1 MIQIDLPTLVK
12 RLNLFSRQALEMAAS
27 ECMSQQAAEI
37 TVSHV
42 LIQMLAMPRSDL
54 RVITRQGDI
63 GMEELRQALTVENY
77 TTARSADSYPAF
89 SPMLVE
95 WLKEGW
101 LLASAEMQHSEL
113 RGGVLLLALLHSP
126 LRYIPPAAAQL
137 LTGINRDRLQQDF
150 VQWTQES
157 AESVVPDADCKG
169 AGALTDVAD
178 SLLARYAK
186 NMTEDARNDRLDPVL
201 CRDHEIDLMIDILC
215 RRRKN
220 NPVVVGE
227 AGVGKS
233 ALIEGLALRIVAGQV
248 PDKLKNTDIMT
259 LDLGAL
265 QAGASVK
272 GEFEKRFKGLMAEV
286 ISSPVPVI
294 LFIDEAHTLIGA
306 GNQQGGLDISNLLKP
321 ALARGELKTI
331 AATTWSEYK
340 KYFEKD
346 AALSRRFQL
355 VKVSE
360 PNAAEATIIL
370 RGLSAVYEQSHG
382 VLIDDDALQAAA
394 TLSERY
400 LSGRQLPDKAIDVL
414 DTACARVAINL
425 SSPPKQISALT
436 TLSHQQEAEIRQL
449 ERELRIGLRTNTSR
463 MTEVL
468 VQYDE
473 TLTALDELE
482 AAWHQQQTLVQEIIA
497 LRQQLLGMAEDDAA
511 SLPHVDAVEDTPPE
525 SEQDN
530 TGAKLAD
537 EAGSEQP
544 EETAETV
551 SPVQRLA
558 QLTAELDALHNDRL
572 LVSPHV
578 DKKQIAAV
586 IAEWTG
592 VPLNR
597 LSQNEMSVITD
608 LPVWLGDTIK
618 GQDLAIASLH
628 KHLLTARAD
637 LRRPG
642 RPLGAFLLAGPSG
655 VGKTETVLQLAELLY
670 GGRQY
675 LTTINMSEFQEK
687 HTVSRLIGSPP
698 GYVGYGEGGVLTEAI
713 RQKPYSVVLLDE
725 VEKAHPDVL
734 NLFYQA
740 FDKGEMADGEGRLI
754 DCKNIVFFL
763 TSNLGYQVIVE
774 HADDPETMQEVL
786 YPVLADFFKPALLAR
801 MEVVPYQSLKTRAL
815 GVLPADLNLRDQVGP
830 TFDQVFTS
838 ADDNKLVVPQFLTRY
853 GLQSYFVKQRDELV
867 ELTAMDSWVLNLTR
881 SVKYSD
887 ADRAEIQRQLTEQYI
902 SDYTATWRAGMDNLN
917 IRNFESIGQL
927 TGALEQV
934 ISGDLPLQRALTVLR
949 DNTQPGVF
957 SEKLSAKE
965 REEALAEPDYQL
977 LTRLGHEFAPE
988 NSTLA
993 VQKDKESTMQAVYQ
1007 QLTELHRYL
1016 LAIQNAPVPGKSAL
1030 KAVQLRLDQ
1039 NSSDPIFATRQMAK
1053 TLPAPL
1059 NRWVGRLADQAWH
1072 VVMVEAVHYMEVDWR
1087 DSVVK
1092 PFNEQLANN
1101 YPFNP
1106 RSAQDASLDAFERFF
1121 KPDGILDT
1129 FYQQNLKLFI
1139 DNDLSLEDGDNSV
1152 IIREDIIAQLKTA
1165 QKIRDIFFSKQNGLG
1180 TSFAVETVS
1189 LSGNKRRSVL
1199 NLDGQLVDYSQ
1210 GRNYTAH
1217 LVWPN
1222 NMREGNESKLT
1233 LVGANGGAPRSISF
1247 SGPWAQFRLF
1257 GAGQL
1262 TGVQDGNF
1270 TVRFSVDG
1278 GAMTY
1283 RVHIRCSSNCYRL
1296 TTPLRAQQ
1304 RCGWPHLN
1312 SKTMSAG
1319 CNNFLIPPR
1328 YSRWKPGCR

>member
-1 MIQIDLPTLVK
+1 MIQIDLATLVK
-12 RLNLFSRQALEMAAS
+12 RLNPFAKQALEAAAS

-42 LIQMLAMPRSDL
+42 LIQMLAIPRSDL
-54 RVITRQGDI
+54 RVITERAGISTDD
-63 GMEELRQALTVENY
+63 LRQALTVENY
-77 TTARSADSYPAF
+77 ATSRVADSYPSF

-95 WLKEGW
+95 WLKEAW
-101 LLASAEMQHSEL
+101 LLASAEMQQTEL
-113 RGGVLLLALLHSP
+113 RGGILLLALLHTP
-126 LRYIPPAAAQL
+126 LRYVLPAAARL
-137 LTGINRDRLQQDF
+137 LTAINRDQLQQDF
-150 VQWTQES
+150 AGWTRES
-157 AESVVPDADCKG
+157 AESVVLNADG
-169 AGALTDVAD
+169 HVASATADTGD
-178 SLLARYAK
+178 SLLGRYAK
-186 NMTEDARNDRLDPVL
+186 NMTDDARQGRLDPVL
-201 CRDHEIDLMIDILC
+201 CRDNEIDLMIDILC

-233 ALIEGLALRIVAGQV
+233 ALIEGLALRIVDDRV
-248 PDKLKNTDIMT
+248 PDKLRDTEIMT

-286 ISSPVPVI
+286 IQSPKPVI

-360 PNAAEATIIL
+360 PTAAEATIIL

-382 VLIDDDALQAAA
+382 VLIDDEALQAAA

-436 TLSHQQEAEIRQL
+436 TQRHQCEAEIRQL
-449 ERELRIGLRTNTSR
+449 ERELRIGLRTDTSR
-463 MTEVL
+463 LTDVL

-473 TLTALDELE
+473 TLTELDELE
-482 AAWHQQQTLVQEIIA
+482 TAWRQQQTLVQEIISLRKA
-497 LRQQLLGMAEDDAA
+497 LLEETVA
-511 SLPHVDAVEDTPPE
+511 
-525 SEQDN
+525 
-530 TGAKLAD
+530 AD
-537 EAGSEQP
+537 ERVAETTDDSTVATDEPAAGQP
-544 EETAETV
+544 EPEIPPAE
-551 SPVQRLA
+551 RLA
-558 QLTAELDALHNDRL
+558 RLTAELDALHNTQR

-608 LPVWLGDTIK
+608 LPQWLGDTIK
-618 GQDLAIASLH
+618 GQDLAIKHLH

-763 TSNLGYQVIVE
+763 TSNLGYQVIVD
-774 HADDPETMQEVL
+774 HADDPETMQEAL

-801 MEVVPYQSLKTRAL
+801 MEVVPY
-815 GVLPADLNLRDQVGP
+815 
-830 TFDQVFTS
+830 
-838 ADDNKLVVPQFLTRY
+838 
-853 GLQSYFVKQRDELV
+853 
-867 ELTAMDSWVLNLTR
+867 
-881 SVKYSD
+881 
-887 ADRAEIQRQLTEQYI
+887 
-902 SDYTATWRAGMDNLN
+902 
-917 IRNFESIGQL
+917 
-927 TGALEQV
+927 
-934 ISGDLPLQRALTVLR
+934 LPL
-949 DNTQPGVF
+949 
-957 SEKLSAKE
+957 SKE
-965 REEALAEPDYQL
+965 
-977 LTRLGHEFAPE
+977 
-988 NSTLA
+988 TLA
-993 VQKDKESTMQAVYQ
+993 VIIAGK
-1007 QLTELHRYL
+1007 
-1016 LAIQNAPVPGKSAL
+1016 LA
-1030 KAVQLRLDQ
+1030 RLD
-1039 NSSDPIFATRQMAK
+1039 NVLRTRFGAEVVIEPEVTDEIMQRVTRAENGARMLESVIDGEM
-1053 TLPAPL
+1053 LPP
-1059 NRWVGRLADQAWH
+1059 
-1072 VVMVEAVHYMEVDWR
+1072 
-1087 DSVVK
+1087 
-1092 PFNEQLANN
+1092 
-1101 YPFNP
+1101 
-1106 RSAQDASLDAFERFF
+1106 
-1121 KPDGILDT
+1121 
-1129 FYQQNLKLFI
+1129 
-1139 DNDLSLEDGDNSV
+1139 LSLLLLQKMAANVAIARIVLGVADGAFTAVVEDAP
-1152 IIREDIIAQLKTA
+1152 EDSTDSDALSEPETEDTA
-1165 QKIRDIFFSKQNGLG
+1165 
-1180 TSFAVETVS
+1180 
-1189 LSGNKRRSVL
+1189 VL
-1199 NLDGQLVDYSQ
+1199 
-1210 GRNYTAH
+1210 
-1217 LVWPN
+1217 
-1222 NMREGNESKLT
+1222 
-1233 LVGANGGAPRSISF
+1233 
-1247 SGPWAQFRLF
+1247 
-1257 GAGQL
+1257 
-1262 TGVQDGNF
+1262 
-1270 TVRFSVDG
+1270 
-1278 GAMTY
+1278 
-1283 RVHIRCSSNCYRL
+1283 
-1296 TTPLRAQQ
+1296 
-1304 RCGWPHLN
+1304 
-1312 SKTMSAG
+1312 
-1319 CNNFLIPPR
+1319 
-1328 YSRWKPGCR
+1328 

>member
-12 RLNLFSRQALEMAAS
+12 RLNLISRQALEAAAA
-27 ECMSQQAAEI
+27 ECMSQQATEI

-42 LIQMLAMPRSDL
+42 LLQMLATARSDL
-54 RVITRQGDI
+54 RVIIPQADI
-63 GMEELRQALTVENY
+63 TVEELRQALTVENY
-77 TTARSADSYPAF
+77 ATSRTADNYPAF

-95 WLKEGW
+95 WLKEAW
-101 LLASAEMQHSEL
+101 LLASAQMQHSEL

-126 LRYIPPAAAQL
+126 LRYIPPVAARL

-150 VQWTQES
+150 VQWTRGS
-157 AESVVPDADCKG
+157 AESVMPDENRQTVSAPEDTG
-169 AGALTDVAD
+169 D
-178 SLLARYAK
+178 SLLSRYAK
-186 NMTEDARNDRLDPVL
+186 NMTEDARQGRLDPVL

-233 ALIEGLALRIVAGQV
+233 ALIEGLALRIVAGLV

-286 ISSPVPVI
+286 IQSPKPVI

-360 PNAAEATIIL
+360 PTAAEATIIL

-382 VLIDDDALQAAA
+382 VLIDDEALQAAA

-436 TLSHQQEAEIRQL
+436 TQCHQCEAEIRQL
-449 ERELRIGLRTNTSR
+449 EREIRIGLRT
-463 MTEVL
+463 
-468 VQYDE
+468 D
-473 TLTALDELE
+473 TARLDEIHAQYETTQEELRTLE
-482 AAWHQQQTLVQEIIA
+482 EVWHQQQMLVQEIIA
-497 LRQQLLGMAEDDAA
+497 LRQQLLAEEENEGALSADAATEVDDANA
-511 SLPHVDAVEDTPPE
+511 AQEGEAESVLSED
-525 SEQDN
+525 N
-530 TGAKLAD
+530 A
-537 EAGSEQP
+537 EAANVAQP
-544 EETAETV
+544 EALSPAE
-551 SPVQRLA
+551 RLA
-558 QLTAELDALHNDRL
+558 QLTAELETLHHTQL

-608 LPVWLGDTIK
+608 LPQWLGDTIK
-618 GQDLAIASLH
+618 GQSLAIASLH

-774 HADDPETMQEVL
+774 HADNPEVMEEAL

-801 MEVVPYQSLKTRAL
+801 MEVVPYLPLSKETLATIIAGKLARLDNVLRSRFGAEVVIEPDVTDEIMSRVTRAENGARML
-815 GVLPADLNLRDQVGP
+815 ESVIDGDMLPPLSLLLLQKMAANTAIACIRLSAVEGEFTAEVEDAPSDNDAVPQTEDEGVL
-830 TFDQVFTS
+830 
-838 ADDNKLVVPQFLTRY
+838 
-853 GLQSYFVKQRDELV
+853 
-867 ELTAMDSWVLNLTR
+867 
-881 SVKYSD
+881 
-887 ADRAEIQRQLTEQYI
+887 
-902 SDYTATWRAGMDNLN
+902 
-917 IRNFESIGQL
+917 
-927 TGALEQV
+927 
-934 ISGDLPLQRALTVLR
+934 
-949 DNTQPGVF
+949 
-957 SEKLSAKE
+957 
-965 REEALAEPDYQL
+965 
-977 LTRLGHEFAPE
+977 
-988 NSTLA
+988 
-993 VQKDKESTMQAVYQ
+993 
-1007 QLTELHRYL
+1007 
-1016 LAIQNAPVPGKSAL
+1016 
-1030 KAVQLRLDQ
+1030 
-1039 NSSDPIFATRQMAK
+1039 
-1053 TLPAPL
+1053 
-1059 NRWVGRLADQAWH
+1059 
-1072 VVMVEAVHYMEVDWR
+1072 
-1087 DSVVK
+1087 
-1092 PFNEQLANN
+1092 
-1101 YPFNP
+1101 
-1106 RSAQDASLDAFERFF
+1106 
-1121 KPDGILDT
+1121 
-1129 FYQQNLKLFI
+1129 
-1139 DNDLSLEDGDNSV
+1139 
-1152 IIREDIIAQLKTA
+1152 
-1165 QKIRDIFFSKQNGLG
+1165 
-1180 TSFAVETVS
+1180 
-1189 LSGNKRRSVL
+1189 
-1199 NLDGQLVDYSQ
+1199 
-1210 GRNYTAH
+1210 
-1217 LVWPN
+1217 
-1222 NMREGNESKLT
+1222 
-1233 LVGANGGAPRSISF
+1233 
-1247 SGPWAQFRLF
+1247 
-1257 GAGQL
+1257 
-1262 TGVQDGNF
+1262 
-1270 TVRFSVDG
+1270 
-1278 GAMTY
+1278 
-1283 RVHIRCSSNCYRL
+1283 
-1296 TTPLRAQQ
+1296 
-1304 RCGWPHLN
+1304 
-1312 SKTMSAG
+1312 
-1319 CNNFLIPPR
+1319 
-1328 YSRWKPGCR
+1328 

>member
-1 MIQIDLPTLVK
+1 MIQIDLATLVK
-12 RLNLFSRQALEMAAS
+12 RLAPFAKQALEAAAS

-37 TVSHV
+37 TVAHV
-42 LIQMLAMPRSDL
+42 LLQMLATPRSDF
-54 RVITRQGDI
+54 RVIAERAEI
-63 GMEELRQALTVENY
+63 GADDLRQALTVENY
-77 TTARSADSYPAF
+77 AAARSSDSYPSF

-95 WLKEGW
+95 WLKEAW
-101 LLASAEMQHSEL
+101 LLASAEMQQTEL

-126 LRYIPPAAAQL
+126 LRYLPPAAARL
-137 LTGINRDRLQQDF
+137 LTAINRDLLRQDF
-150 VQWTQES
+150 AGWTKES
-157 AESVVPDADCKG
+157 AESVILNADG
-169 AGALTDVAD
+169 QAASAIAD
-178 SLLARYAK
+178 TGDTLLARYAK
-186 NMTEDARNDRLDPVL
+186 NMTDDARQGRLDPVL
-201 CRDHEIDLMIDILC
+201 CRDNEIDLMIDILC

-233 ALIEGLALRIVAGQV
+233 ALIEGLALRIIAGQV
-248 PDKLKNTDIMT
+248 PDKLRDTDIMT

-286 ISSPVPVI
+286 IQSPKPVI

-382 VLIDDDALQAAA
+382 VLIDDEALQAAA

-436 TLSHQQEAEIRQL
+436 TLRHQCEAEIRQL
-449 ERELRIGLRTNTSR
+449 EREIRIGLRSDTSR
-463 MTEVL
+463 LTEVI

-473 TLTALDELE
+473 TLTELDALE
-482 AAWHQQQTLVQEIIA
+482 AAWRQQQTLVQEIIA
-497 LRQQLLGMAEDDAA
+497 LRKGLLDETDATGNDETATPETEAVGSDDESVTA
-511 SLPHVDAVEDTPPE
+511 PPE
-525 SEQDN
+525 AE
-530 TGAKLAD
+530 
-537 EAGSEQP
+537 P
-544 EETAETV
+544 EI
-551 SPVQRLA
+551 SPAARLA
-558 QLTAELDALHNDRL
+558 QLTAELDALHHTQL

-578 DKKQIAAV
+578 DKKQIASV

-608 LPVWLGDTIK
+608 LPQWLGDTIK
-618 GQDLAIASLH
+618 GQALAIKHLH

-754 DCKNIVFFL
+754 DCKNVVFFL

-774 HADDPETMQEVL
+774 HADNPEAMQEAL

-801 MEVVPYQSLKTRAL
+801 MEVVPY
-815 GVLPADLNLRDQVGP
+815 
-830 TFDQVFTS
+830 
-838 ADDNKLVVPQFLTRY
+838 
-853 GLQSYFVKQRDELV
+853 
-867 ELTAMDSWVLNLTR
+867 
-881 SVKYSD
+881 
-887 ADRAEIQRQLTEQYI
+887 
-902 SDYTATWRAGMDNLN
+902 
-917 IRNFESIGQL
+917 
-927 TGALEQV
+927 
-934 ISGDLPLQRALTVLR
+934 LPL
-949 DNTQPGVF
+949 
-957 SEKLSAKE
+957 SKE
-965 REEALAEPDYQL
+965 
-977 LTRLGHEFAPE
+977 
-988 NSTLA
+988 TLA
-993 VQKDKESTMQAVYQ
+993 VIIAGK
-1007 QLTELHRYL
+1007 
-1016 LAIQNAPVPGKSAL
+1016 LA
-1030 KAVQLRLDQ
+1030 RLD
-1039 NSSDPIFATRQMAK
+1039 N
-1053 TLPAPL
+1053 
-1059 NRWVGRLADQAWH
+1059 
-1072 VVMVEAVHYMEVDWR
+1072 
-1087 DSVVK
+1087 
-1092 PFNEQLANN
+1092 
-1101 YPFNP
+1101 
-1106 RSAQDASLDAFERFF
+1106 
-1121 KPDGILDT
+1121 
-1129 FYQQNLKLFI
+1129 
-1139 DNDLSLEDGDNSV
+1139 
-1152 IIREDIIAQLKTA
+1152 
-1165 QKIRDIFFSKQNGLG
+1165 
-1180 TSFAVETVS
+1180 
-1189 LSGNKRRSVL
+1189 VL
-1199 NLDGQLVDYSQ
+1199 
-1210 GRNYTAH
+1210 RA
-1217 LVWPN
+1217 
-1222 NMREGNESKLT
+1222 R
-1233 LVGANGGAPRSISF
+1233 
-1247 SGPWAQFRLF
+1247 F
-1257 GAGQL
+1257 GAG
-1262 TGVQDGNF
+1262 
-1270 TVRFSVDG
+1270 G
-1278 GAMTY
+1278 GLKKSFPSLSPGSW
-1283 RVHIRCSSNCYRL
+1283 RGW
-1296 TTPLRAQQ
+1296 TTCCAPA
-1304 RCGWPHLN
+1304 
-1312 SKTMSAG
+1312 SA
-1319 CNNFLIPPR
+1319 R
-1328 YSRWKPGCR
+1328 RW

>member
-1 MIQIDLPTLVK
+1 MIQIDLAALVK
-12 RLNLFSRQALEMAAS
+12 RLNPFTKQALEMAAS
-27 ECMSQQAAEI
+27 ECMSQQSAEI

-42 LIQMLAMPRSDL
+42 LIQMLAIPRSDL
-54 RVITRQGDI
+54 RVITEQVDI
-63 GMEELRQALTVENY
+63 TVDTLRQSLTEERYATV
-77 TTARSADSYPAF
+77 RMADGYPAF

-101 LLASAEMQHSEL
+101 LLASAEMQHNEL

-126 LRYIPPAAAQL
+126 LRYVPPTVARL

-150 VQWTQES
+150 AQWTRES
-157 AESVVPDADCKG
+157 AETAMRNADG
-169 AGALTDVAD
+169 QTMNTMVDTGD

-186 NMTEDARNDRLDPVL
+186 NMTADARNGRLDPVL
-201 CRDHEIDLMIDILC
+201 CRDHEIDLMLDILC

-425 SSPPKQISALT
+425 SSPPKQISVLT

-449 ERELRIGLRTNTSR
+449 ERELRIGLRTDTSR

-473 TLTALDELE
+473 TLAALDELE
-482 AAWHQQQTLVQEIIA
+482 AAWHQQQTLVREIIA
-497 LRQQLLGMAEDDAA
+497 LRQQLLG
-511 SLPHVDAVEDTPPE
+511 VDAMEDTPSE

-530 TGAKLAD
+530 TDAESTD
-537 EAGSEQP
+537 DAGSTQP

-551 SPVQRLA
+551 SPVQRLT
-558 QLTAELDALHNDRL
+558 QLTAELDTLHNDRL

-608 LPVWLGDTIK
+608 LPKWLGDTIK

-774 HADDPETMQEVL
+774 HAGDPETMQEAL

-801 MEVVPYQSLKTRAL
+801 MEVVPY
-815 GVLPADLNLRDQVGP
+815 
-830 TFDQVFTS
+830 
-838 ADDNKLVVPQFLTRY
+838 
-853 GLQSYFVKQRDELV
+853 
-867 ELTAMDSWVLNLTR
+867 
-881 SVKYSD
+881 
-887 ADRAEIQRQLTEQYI
+887 
-902 SDYTATWRAGMDNLN
+902 
-917 IRNFESIGQL
+917 
-927 TGALEQV
+927 
-934 ISGDLPLQRALTVLR
+934 LPL
-949 DNTQPGVF
+949 
-957 SEKLSAKE
+957 SKE
-965 REEALAEPDYQL
+965 TLATIIAGK
-977 LTRLGHEFAPE
+977 LTRLDNVLRSRFGAEVIIEPE
-988 NSTLA
+988 VTDEIMSRVTRAENGARMLESVIDGDMLPPLSLLLL
-993 VQKDKESTMQAVYQ
+993 QKMAANTAIARIRLSAADGAFTADVEDAQNDESV
-1007 QLTELHRYL
+1007 TE
-1016 LAIQNAPVPGKSAL
+1016 
-1030 KAVQLRLDQ
+1030 D
-1039 NSSDPIFATRQMAK
+1039 
-1053 TLPAPL
+1053 
-1059 NRWVGRLADQAWH
+1059 
-1072 VVMVEAVHYMEVDWR
+1072 EAV
-1087 DSVVK
+1087 
-1092 PFNEQLANN
+1092 L
-1101 YPFNP
+1101 
-1106 RSAQDASLDAFERFF
+1106 
-1121 KPDGILDT
+1121 
-1129 FYQQNLKLFI
+1129 
-1139 DNDLSLEDGDNSV
+1139 
-1152 IIREDIIAQLKTA
+1152 
-1165 QKIRDIFFSKQNGLG
+1165 
-1180 TSFAVETVS
+1180 
-1189 LSGNKRRSVL
+1189 
-1199 NLDGQLVDYSQ
+1199 
-1210 GRNYTAH
+1210 
-1217 LVWPN
+1217 
-1222 NMREGNESKLT
+1222 
-1233 LVGANGGAPRSISF
+1233 
-1247 SGPWAQFRLF
+1247 
-1257 GAGQL
+1257 
-1262 TGVQDGNF
+1262 
-1270 TVRFSVDG
+1270 
-1278 GAMTY
+1278 
-1283 RVHIRCSSNCYRL
+1283 
-1296 TTPLRAQQ
+1296 
-1304 RCGWPHLN
+1304 
-1312 SKTMSAG
+1312 
-1319 CNNFLIPPR
+1319 
-1328 YSRWKPGCR
+1328 

>member
-1 MIQIDLPTLVK
+1 MIQIDLAALVK
-12 RLNLFSRQALEMAAS
+12 RLNPFTKQALEMAAS
-27 ECMSQQAAEI
+27 ECMSQQSAEI

-42 LIQMLAMPRSDL
+42 LIQMFAIPRSDL
-54 RVITRQGDI
+54 RVITEQADI
-63 GMEELRQALTVENY
+63 TVDTLRQSLTEERYATVRM
-77 TTARSADSYPAF
+77 TDGYPAF

-101 LLASAEMQHSEL
+101 LLASAEMQHNEL

-126 LRYIPPAAAQL
+126 LRYVPPAVARL
-137 LTGINRDRLQQDF
+137 LTSINRDRLQQDF
-150 VQWTQES
+150 AQWTRES
-157 AESVVPDADCKG
+157 AETAMQNADG
-169 AGALTDVAD
+169 QTMNTMVDTGD

-186 NMTEDARNDRLDPVL
+186 NMTADARNGRLDPVL
-201 CRDHEIDLMIDILC
+201 CRDHEIDLMLDILC

-449 ERELRIGLRTNTSR
+449 ERELRIGLRTDTSR

-473 TLTALDELE
+473 TLAALDELE
-482 AAWHQQQTLVQEIIA
+482 AAWHQQQTLVREIIA
-497 LRQQLLGMAEDDAA
+497 LRQQLLG
-511 SLPHVDAVEDTPPE
+511 VDAMEDTPSE

-530 TGAKLAD
+530 TDAESTD
-537 EAGSEQP
+537 DAGSTQP

-551 SPVQRLA
+551 SPVQRLT
-558 QLTAELDALHNDRL
+558 QLTAELDTLHNDRL

-608 LPVWLGDTIK
+608 LPKWLGDTIK

-774 HADDPETMQEVL
+774 HTGDPETMQEAL

-801 MEVVPYQSLKTRAL
+801 MEVVPY
-815 GVLPADLNLRDQVGP
+815 
-830 TFDQVFTS
+830 
-838 ADDNKLVVPQFLTRY
+838 
-853 GLQSYFVKQRDELV
+853 
-867 ELTAMDSWVLNLTR
+867 
-881 SVKYSD
+881 
-887 ADRAEIQRQLTEQYI
+887 
-902 SDYTATWRAGMDNLN
+902 
-917 IRNFESIGQL
+917 
-927 TGALEQV
+927 
-934 ISGDLPLQRALTVLR
+934 LPLSKGT
-949 DNTQPGVF
+949 
-957 SEKLSAKE
+957 
-965 REEALAEPDYQL
+965 LATIIAGK
-977 LTRLGHEFAPE
+977 LTRLDNVLRSRFGAEVIIEPE
-988 NSTLA
+988 VTDEIMSRVTRAENGARMLESVIDGDMLPPLSLQLL
-993 VQKDKESTMQAVYQ
+993 QKMAANTAIARIRLSAADGAFTADVEDAQNDESV
-1007 QLTELHRYL
+1007 TE
-1016 LAIQNAPVPGKSAL
+1016 
-1030 KAVQLRLDQ
+1030 D
-1039 NSSDPIFATRQMAK
+1039 
-1053 TLPAPL
+1053 
-1059 NRWVGRLADQAWH
+1059 
-1072 VVMVEAVHYMEVDWR
+1072 EAV
-1087 DSVVK
+1087 
-1092 PFNEQLANN
+1092 L
-1101 YPFNP
+1101 
-1106 RSAQDASLDAFERFF
+1106 
-1121 KPDGILDT
+1121 
-1129 FYQQNLKLFI
+1129 
-1139 DNDLSLEDGDNSV
+1139 
-1152 IIREDIIAQLKTA
+1152 
-1165 QKIRDIFFSKQNGLG
+1165 
-1180 TSFAVETVS
+1180 
-1189 LSGNKRRSVL
+1189 
-1199 NLDGQLVDYSQ
+1199 
-1210 GRNYTAH
+1210 
-1217 LVWPN
+1217 
-1222 NMREGNESKLT
+1222 
-1233 LVGANGGAPRSISF
+1233 
-1247 SGPWAQFRLF
+1247 
-1257 GAGQL
+1257 
-1262 TGVQDGNF
+1262 
-1270 TVRFSVDG
+1270 
-1278 GAMTY
+1278 
-1283 RVHIRCSSNCYRL
+1283 
-1296 TTPLRAQQ
+1296 
-1304 RCGWPHLN
+1304 
-1312 SKTMSAG
+1312 
-1319 CNNFLIPPR
+1319 
-1328 YSRWKPGCR
+1328 

>member
-1 MIQIDLPTLVK
+1 MLQIDLATLVK
-12 RLNLFSRQALEMAAS
+12 RLAPFAKQALEAAAS
-27 ECMSQQAAEI
+27 ECMSQQASEI
-37 TVSHV
+37 TVAHV
-42 LIQMLAMPRSDL
+42 LLQMLATPRSDF
-54 RVITRQGDI
+54 RVIAERAEISG
-63 GMEELRQALTVENY
+63 EELRQALTVENY
-77 TTARSADSYPAF
+77 ATTRSSDSYPSF

-95 WLKEGW
+95 WLKEAW
-101 LLASAEMQHSEL
+101 LLASAEMQQTEL

-126 LRYIPPAAAQL
+126 LRYLPPAAARL
-137 LTGINRDRLQQDF
+137 LTAINRDQLRQDF
-150 VQWTQES
+150 AGWTKES
-157 AESVVPDADCKG
+157 AESVILNADG
-169 AGALTDVAD
+169 QAASAIAD
-178 SLLARYAK
+178 TGDTLLARYAK
-186 NMTEDARNDRLDPVL
+186 NMTDDARQGRLDPVL
-201 CRDHEIDLMIDILC
+201 CRDNEIDLMIDILC

-233 ALIEGLALRIVAGQV
+233 ALIEGLALRIIAGQV
-248 PDKLKNTDIMT
+248 PDKLRDTDIMT

-286 ISSPVPVI
+286 IQSPKPVI

-382 VLIDDDALQAAA
+382 VLIDDEALQAAA

-436 TLSHQQEAEIRQL
+436 TLRHQCEAEIRQL
-449 ERELRIGLRTNTSR
+449 EREIRIGLRSDTSR
-463 MTEVL
+463 LTEVI

-473 TLTALDELE
+473 TLTELDALE
-482 AAWHQQQTLVQEIIA
+482 AAWRQQQTLVQEIIA
-497 LRQQLLGMAEDDAA
+497 LRKGLLDETDATGNDETATPETEAVGSDDESVTA
-511 SLPHVDAVEDTPPE
+511 PPE
-525 SEQDN
+525 AE
-530 TGAKLAD
+530 
-537 EAGSEQP
+537 P
-544 EETAETV
+544 EM
-551 SPVQRLA
+551 SPAARLA
-558 QLTAELDALHNDRL
+558 QLTAELDALHHTQL

-578 DKKQIAAV
+578 DKKQIASV

-608 LPVWLGDTIK
+608 LPQWLGDTIK
-618 GQDLAIASLH
+618 GQALAIKHLH

-774 HADDPETMQEVL
+774 HADNPEAMQEAL

-801 MEVVPYQSLKTRAL
+801 MEVVPYLPLSKETLAVIIAGKLARLDNVLRARFGAEVVIEPEVTDEIMQRVTRAENGARMLESVIDGEMLPPLSLLLLQKMAANIAIARITL
-815 GVLPADLNLRDQVGP
+815 GVANGAFTADVEDMP
-830 TFDQVFTS
+830 
-838 ADDNKLVVPQFLTRY
+838 
-853 GLQSYFVKQRDELV
+853 DE
-867 ELTAMDSWVLNLTR
+867 
-881 SVKYSD
+881 
-887 ADRAEIQRQLTEQYI
+887 
-902 SDYTATWRAGMDNLN
+902 
-917 IRNFESIGQL
+917 
-927 TGALEQV
+927 
-934 ISGDLPLQRALTVLR
+934 
-949 DNTQPGVF
+949 NTQPV
-957 SEKLSAKE
+957 
-965 REEALAEPDYQL
+965 
-977 LTRLGHEFAPE
+977 
-988 NSTLA
+988 
-993 VQKDKESTMQAVYQ
+993 
-1007 QLTELHRYL
+1007 TETE
-1016 LAIQNAPVPGKSAL
+1016 
-1030 KAVQLRLDQ
+1030 D
-1039 NSSDPIFATRQMAK
+1039 
-1053 TLPAPL
+1053 
-1059 NRWVGRLADQAWH
+1059 
-1072 VVMVEAVHYMEVDWR
+1072 EAV
-1087 DSVVK
+1087 
-1092 PFNEQLANN
+1092 L
-1101 YPFNP
+1101 
-1106 RSAQDASLDAFERFF
+1106 
-1121 KPDGILDT
+1121 
-1129 FYQQNLKLFI
+1129 
-1139 DNDLSLEDGDNSV
+1139 
-1152 IIREDIIAQLKTA
+1152 
-1165 QKIRDIFFSKQNGLG
+1165 
-1180 TSFAVETVS
+1180 
-1189 LSGNKRRSVL
+1189 
-1199 NLDGQLVDYSQ
+1199 
-1210 GRNYTAH
+1210 
-1217 LVWPN
+1217 
-1222 NMREGNESKLT
+1222 
-1233 LVGANGGAPRSISF
+1233 
-1247 SGPWAQFRLF
+1247 
-1257 GAGQL
+1257 
-1262 TGVQDGNF
+1262 
-1270 TVRFSVDG
+1270 
-1278 GAMTY
+1278 
-1283 RVHIRCSSNCYRL
+1283 
-1296 TTPLRAQQ
+1296 
-1304 RCGWPHLN
+1304 
-1312 SKTMSAG
+1312 
-1319 CNNFLIPPR
+1319 
-1328 YSRWKPGCR
+1328 

>member
-1 MIQIDLPTLVK
+1 MIQIDLATLVK
-12 RLNLFSRQALEMAAS
+12 RLNPFAKQALEAAAS

-42 LIQMLAMPRSDL
+42 LIQMLAIPRSDL
-54 RVITRQGDI
+54 RVITERAGISSDD
-63 GMEELRQALTVENY
+63 LRQSLTVENY
-77 TTARSADSYPAF
+77 ATTRSVDSYPSF

-113 RGGVLLLALLHSP
+113 RGGTLLLALLHSP
-126 LRYIPPAAAQL
+126 LRYVLPAAARL
-137 LTGINRDRLQQDF
+137 LTGINRDQLQQDF
-150 VQWTQES
+150 AGWTKES
-157 AESVVPDADCKG
+157 AESVMLNADG
-169 AGALTDVAD
+169 QIISAAADTGD

-186 NMTEDARNDRLDPVL
+186 NMTDDARTGKLDPVL
-201 CRDHEIDLMIDILC
+201 CRDNEIDLMIDILC

-248 PDKLKNTDIMT
+248 PDKLRNTDIMT

-286 ISSPVPVI
+286 IQSPTPVI

-355 VKVSE
+355 VKVRE

-436 TLSHQQEAEIRQL
+436 TLRHQCEAEMRQL
-449 ERELRIGLRTNTSR
+449 EREIRIGLRSDTSR
-463 MTEVL
+463 LTEVI

-473 TLTALDELE
+473 TLSELDELE
-482 AAWHQQQTLVQEIIA
+482 SAWHQQQALVQEIIL
-497 LRQQLLGMAEDDAA
+497 LRKKLLDETDATGGEDN
-511 SLPHVDAVEDTPPE
+511 AV
-525 SEQDN
+525 
-530 TGAKLAD
+530 AMD
-537 EAGSEQP
+537 EAEAKPSEP
-544 EETAETV
+544 EI
-551 SPVQRLA
+551 SPAARLA
-558 QLTAELDALHNDRL
+558 QLTVELGTLHHTQL

-608 LPVWLGDTIK
+608 LPQWLGDTIK
-618 GQDLAIASLH
+618 GQSLAIKHLH

-774 HADDPETMQEVL
+774 HTETPETMHDAL

-801 MEVVPYQSLKTRAL
+801 MEVVPY
-815 GVLPADLNLRDQVGP
+815 
-830 TFDQVFTS
+830 
-838 ADDNKLVVPQFLTRY
+838 
-853 GLQSYFVKQRDELV
+853 
-867 ELTAMDSWVLNLTR
+867 
-881 SVKYSD
+881 
-887 ADRAEIQRQLTEQYI
+887 
-902 SDYTATWRAGMDNLN
+902 
-917 IRNFESIGQL
+917 
-927 TGALEQV
+927 
-934 ISGDLPLQRALTVLR
+934 LPL
-949 DNTQPGVF
+949 
-957 SEKLSAKE
+957 S
-965 REEALAEPDYQL
+965 RE
-977 LTRLGHEFAPE
+977 
-988 NSTLA
+988 TL
-993 VQKDKESTMQAVYQ
+993 
-1007 QLTELHRYL
+1007 
-1016 LAIQNAPVPGKSAL
+1016 
-1030 KAVQLRLDQ
+1030 
-1039 NSSDPIFATRQMAK
+1039 
-1053 TLPAPL
+1053 
-1059 NRWVGRLADQAWH
+1059 
-1072 VVMVEAVHYMEVDWR
+1072 
-1087 DSVVK
+1087 
-1092 PFNEQLANN
+1092 
-1101 YPFNP
+1101 
-1106 RSAQDASLDAFERFF
+1106 
-1121 KPDGILDT
+1121 
-1129 FYQQNLKLFI
+1129 
-1139 DNDLSLEDGDNSV
+1139 SV
-1152 IIREDIIAQLKTA
+1152 IITGKLARLDNVLRTRFNTEVVIELEVTDEIMQRVTRAENGARMLESVIDGEMLPPLSLLLLQKMASNIAIARITLGVKDGAFTADVEDAPHEDTQPELETE
-1165 QKIRDIFFSKQNGLG
+1165 D
-1180 TSFAVETVS
+1180 ETV
-1189 LSGNKRRSVL
+1189 L
-1199 NLDGQLVDYSQ
+1199 
-1210 GRNYTAH
+1210 
-1217 LVWPN
+1217 
-1222 NMREGNESKLT
+1222 
-1233 LVGANGGAPRSISF
+1233 
-1247 SGPWAQFRLF
+1247 
-1257 GAGQL
+1257 
-1262 TGVQDGNF
+1262 
-1270 TVRFSVDG
+1270 
-1278 GAMTY
+1278 
-1283 RVHIRCSSNCYRL
+1283 
-1296 TTPLRAQQ
+1296 
-1304 RCGWPHLN
+1304 
-1312 SKTMSAG
+1312 
-1319 CNNFLIPPR
+1319 
-1328 YSRWKPGCR
+1328 

>member
-1 MIQIDLPTLVK
+1 MIQIDLATLVK
-12 RLNLFSRQALEMAAS
+12 RLAPFAKQALEAAAS

-37 TVSHV
+37 TVAHV
-42 LIQMLAMPRSDL
+42 LLQMLATPRSDF
-54 RVITRQGDI
+54 RVIAERAEI
-63 GMEELRQALTVENY
+63 GADDLRQALTVENY
-77 TTARSADSYPAF
+77 AATRSSDSYPSF

-95 WLKEGW
+95 WLKEAW
-101 LLASAEMQHSEL
+101 LLASAEMQQTEL

-126 LRYIPPAAAQL
+126 LRYLPPAAARL
-137 LTGINRDRLQQDF
+137 LTAINRDLLRQDF
-150 VQWTQES
+150 AGWTKES
-157 AESVVPDADCKG
+157 AESVILNADG
-169 AGALTDVAD
+169 QAASAIAD
-178 SLLARYAK
+178 TGDTLLARYAK
-186 NMTEDARNDRLDPVL
+186 NMTDDARQGRLDPVL
-201 CRDHEIDLMIDILC
+201 CRDNEIDLMIDILC

-233 ALIEGLALRIVAGQV
+233 ALIEGLALRIIAGQV
-248 PDKLKNTDIMT
+248 PDKLRDTDIMT

-286 ISSPVPVI
+286 IQSPKPAI

-425 SSPPKQISALT
+425 SSPPRQISALT
-436 TLSHQQEAEIRQL
+436 TLRQQCEAEIRQL
-449 ERELRIGLRTNTSR
+449 EREIRIGLRSDTSR
-463 MTEVL
+463 LNEVL

-473 TLTALDELE
+473 TLTELEALE
-482 AAWHQQQTLVQEIIA
+482 AAWRQQQTLVQEIIA
-497 LRQQLLGMAEDDAA
+497 LRKGLLDETDATGNDETATPETEAVGSDDESVTA
-511 SLPHVDAVEDTPPE
+511 PPE
-525 SEQDN
+525 AE
-530 TGAKLAD
+530 
-537 EAGSEQP
+537 P
-544 EETAETV
+544 EM
-551 SPVQRLA
+551 SPAARLA
-558 QLTAELDALHNDRL
+558 QLTAELDALHHTQL

-578 DKKQIAAV
+578 DKKQIASV

-608 LPVWLGDTIK
+608 LPQWLGDTIK
-618 GQDLAIASLH
+618 GQALAIKHLH

-754 DCKNIVFFL
+754 DCKNVVFFL

-774 HADDPETMQEVL
+774 HADNPEAMQEAL

-801 MEVVPYQSLKTRAL
+801 MEVVPY
-815 GVLPADLNLRDQVGP
+815 
-830 TFDQVFTS
+830 
-838 ADDNKLVVPQFLTRY
+838 
-853 GLQSYFVKQRDELV
+853 
-867 ELTAMDSWVLNLTR
+867 
-881 SVKYSD
+881 
-887 ADRAEIQRQLTEQYI
+887 
-902 SDYTATWRAGMDNLN
+902 
-917 IRNFESIGQL
+917 
-927 TGALEQV
+927 
-934 ISGDLPLQRALTVLR
+934 LPL
-949 DNTQPGVF
+949 
-957 SEKLSAKE
+957 SKE
-965 REEALAEPDYQL
+965 
-977 LTRLGHEFAPE
+977 
-988 NSTLA
+988 TLA
-993 VQKDKESTMQAVYQ
+993 VIIAGK
-1007 QLTELHRYL
+1007 
-1016 LAIQNAPVPGKSAL
+1016 LA
-1030 KAVQLRLDQ
+1030 RLDNVLRARFGAEVVIEPEVTDEIMQ
-1039 NSSDPIFATRQMAK
+1039 RVTRAENGARMLESVIDGEMLPPLSLLLLQKMAANIAIARI
-1053 TLPAPL
+1053 TLGVA
-1059 NRWVGRLADQAWH
+1059 NGAFTADVEDVPDEDTQP
-1072 VVMVEAVHYMEVDWR
+1072 VTETEDEAV
-1087 DSVVK
+1087 
-1092 PFNEQLANN
+1092 L
-1101 YPFNP
+1101 
-1106 RSAQDASLDAFERFF
+1106 
-1121 KPDGILDT
+1121 
-1129 FYQQNLKLFI
+1129 
-1139 DNDLSLEDGDNSV
+1139 
-1152 IIREDIIAQLKTA
+1152 
-1165 QKIRDIFFSKQNGLG
+1165 
-1180 TSFAVETVS
+1180 
-1189 LSGNKRRSVL
+1189 
-1199 NLDGQLVDYSQ
+1199 
-1210 GRNYTAH
+1210 
-1217 LVWPN
+1217 
-1222 NMREGNESKLT
+1222 
-1233 LVGANGGAPRSISF
+1233 
-1247 SGPWAQFRLF
+1247 
-1257 GAGQL
+1257 
-1262 TGVQDGNF
+1262 
-1270 TVRFSVDG
+1270 
-1278 GAMTY
+1278 
-1283 RVHIRCSSNCYRL
+1283 
-1296 TTPLRAQQ
+1296 
-1304 RCGWPHLN
+1304 
-1312 SKTMSAG
+1312 
-1319 CNNFLIPPR
+1319 
-1328 YSRWKPGCR
+1328 

>member
-1 MIQIDLPTLVK
+1 MIQIDLTTLVK
-12 RLNLFSRQALEMAAS
+12 RLNPFSKQALEMAAS

-37 TVSHV
+37 NVAHV
-42 LIQMLAMPRSDL
+42 LIQMLTIPRSDL
-54 RVITRQGDI
+54 RVIAEHADISGD
-63 GMEELRQALTVENY
+63 ELRQTLTVENY
-77 TTARSADSYPAF
+77 TTSRSADSYPAF

-95 WLKEGW
+95 WLKESW
-101 LLASAEMQHSEL
+101 LLASAEMQQTEL
-113 RGGVLLLALLHSP
+113 RGGVLLLALLHTP
-126 LRYIPPAAAQL
+126 LRYVPPAAARL
-137 LTGINRDRLQQDF
+137 LTNINRDQLQQDF
-150 VQWTQES
+150 AGWTKAS
-157 AESVVPDADCKG
+157 AESVV
-169 AGALTDVAD
+169 LTDGQSGQHATVAGEET
-178 SLLARYAK
+178 LLARYAK
-186 NMTEDARNDRLDPVL
+186 NMTEDARNGKLDPVL
-201 CRDHEIDLMIDILC
+201 CRDNEIDLMIDILC

-248 PDKLKNTDIMT
+248 PDKLRDTNIMT

-286 ISSPVPVI
+286 IQSPKQVI

-382 VLIDDDALQAAA
+382 VLIDDEALQAAA

-414 DTACARVAINL
+414 DTACARVAINI

-436 TLSHQQEAEIRQL
+436 TLSHQCEAEMRQL
-449 ERELRIGLRTNTSR
+449 EREIRIGLRTDTSR
-463 MTEVL
+463 LTDVI

-473 TLTALDELE
+473 TLTALDELN
-482 AAWHQQQTLVQEIIA
+482 AAWQQQQALVQEIIA
-497 LRQQLLGMAEDDAA
+497 LRKGLLEEPKIPPAEENTSDAENSGDITPQDETETSGQEGETEPQLSPAE
-511 SLPHVDAVEDTPPE
+511 
-525 SEQDN
+525 
-530 TGAKLAD
+530 
-537 EAGSEQP
+537 
-544 EETAETV
+544 
-551 SPVQRLA
+551 RLS
-558 QLTAELDALHNDRL
+558 QLTAELDALHDTQL

-608 LPVWLGDTIK
+608 LPQWLGDTIK
-618 GQDLAIASLH
+618 GQNLAIKHLH

-637 LRRPG
+637 LRHPG

-774 HADDPETMQEVL
+774 YADNPEAMKEAL
-786 YPVLADFFKPALLAR
+786 YPVLSDFFKPALLAR
-801 MEVVPYQSLKTRAL
+801 MEVVPYLPLSRDTLATIISGKLARLDNVLRSRFNAEVVIAPAVTDEIMQRVTRAENGARMLESVIDGEMLPPLSLLLLQKMAANAVITRISL
-815 GVLPADLNLRDQVGP
+815 GVTNGAFTADIEEEMAV
-830 TFDQVFTS
+830 S
-838 ADDNKLVVPQFLTRY
+838 DDTP
-853 GLQSYFVKQRDELV
+853 
-867 ELTAMDSWVLNLTR
+867 
-881 SVKYSD
+881 
-887 ADRAEIQRQLTEQYI
+887 
-902 SDYTATWRAGMDNLN
+902 
-917 IRNFESIGQL
+917 
-927 TGALEQV
+927 
-934 ISGDLPLQRALTVLR
+934 
-949 DNTQPGVF
+949 
-957 SEKLSAKE
+957 
-965 REEALAEPDYQL
+965 EP
-977 LTRLGHEFAPE
+977 
-988 NSTLA
+988 
-993 VQKDKESTMQAVYQ
+993 
-1007 QLTELHRYL
+1007 
-1016 LAIQNAPVPGKSAL
+1016 
-1030 KAVQLRLDQ
+1030 
-1039 NSSDPIFATRQMAK
+1039 
-1053 TLPAPL
+1053 
-1059 NRWVGRLADQAWH
+1059 
-1072 VVMVEAVHYMEVDWR
+1072 
-1087 DSVVK
+1087 
-1092 PFNEQLANN
+1092 
-1101 YPFNP
+1101 
-1106 RSAQDASLDAFERFF
+1106 
-1121 KPDGILDT
+1121 
-1129 FYQQNLKLFI
+1129 
-1139 DNDLSLEDGDNSV
+1139 
-1152 IIREDIIAQLKTA
+1152 
-1165 QKIRDIFFSKQNGLG
+1165 
-1180 TSFAVETVS
+1180 ETVEDAA
-1189 LSGNKRRSVL
+1189 L
-1199 NLDGQLVDYSQ
+1199 
-1210 GRNYTAH
+1210 
-1217 LVWPN
+1217 
-1222 NMREGNESKLT
+1222 
-1233 LVGANGGAPRSISF
+1233 
-1247 SGPWAQFRLF
+1247 
-1257 GAGQL
+1257 
-1262 TGVQDGNF
+1262 
-1270 TVRFSVDG
+1270 
-1278 GAMTY
+1278 
-1283 RVHIRCSSNCYRL
+1283 
-1296 TTPLRAQQ
+1296 
-1304 RCGWPHLN
+1304 
-1312 SKTMSAG
+1312 
-1319 CNNFLIPPR
+1319 
-1328 YSRWKPGCR
+1328 

>member
-1 MIQIDLPTLVK
+1 MIQIDLAPLVK
-12 RLNLFSRQALEMAAS
+12 RLAPFAKQALEAAAS

-37 TVSHV
+37 TVAHV
-42 LIQMLAMPRSDL
+42 LLQMLATPRSDF
-54 RVITRQGDI
+54 RVIAERAEI
-63 GMEELRQALTVENY
+63 GADDLRQALTVENY
-77 TTARSADSYPAF
+77 AATRSSDSYPSF

-95 WLKEGW
+95 WLKEAW
-101 LLASAEMQHSEL
+101 LLASAEMQQTEL

-126 LRYIPPAAAQL
+126 LRYLPPAAARL
-137 LTGINRDRLQQDF
+137 LTAINRDLLRQDF
-150 VQWTQES
+150 AGWTKES
-157 AESVVPDADCKG
+157 AESVILNADG
-169 AGALTDVAD
+169 QAASAIAD
-178 SLLARYAK
+178 TGDTLLARYAK
-186 NMTEDARNDRLDPVL
+186 NMTDDARQGRLDPVL
-201 CRDHEIDLMIDILC
+201 CRDNEIDLMIDILC

-233 ALIEGLALRIVAGQV
+233 ALIEGLALRIIAGQV
-248 PDKLKNTDIMT
+248 PDKLRDTDIMT

-286 ISSPVPVI
+286 IQSPKPAI

-425 SSPPKQISALT
+425 SSPPRQISALT
-436 TLSHQQEAEIRQL
+436 TLRQQCEAEIRQL
-449 ERELRIGLRTNTSR
+449 EREIRIGLRSDTSR
-463 MTEVL
+463 LNEVL

-473 TLTALDELE
+473 TLSELDALE
-482 AAWHQQQTLVQEIIA
+482 AAWRQQQTLVQEIIA
-497 LRQQLLGMAEDDAA
+497 LRKGLLDETETAHNDEIAISEERTQPEGEPVTETA
-511 SLPHVDAVEDTPPE
+511 DTE
-525 SEQDN
+525 
-530 TGAKLAD
+530 TVAAD
-537 EAGSEQP
+537 EAGQEP
-544 EETAETV
+544 EISPAE
-551 SPVQRLA
+551 RLA
-558 QLTAELDALHNDRL
+558 QLTAELDALHHTQL

-578 DKKQIAAV
+578 DKKQIASV

-608 LPVWLGDTIK
+608 LPQWLGDTIK
-618 GQDLAIASLH
+618 GQALAIKHLH

-754 DCKNIVFFL
+754 DCKNVVFFL

-774 HADDPETMQEVL
+774 HADNPEAMQEAL

-801 MEVVPYQSLKTRAL
+801 MEVVPY
-815 GVLPADLNLRDQVGP
+815 
-830 TFDQVFTS
+830 
-838 ADDNKLVVPQFLTRY
+838 
-853 GLQSYFVKQRDELV
+853 
-867 ELTAMDSWVLNLTR
+867 
-881 SVKYSD
+881 
-887 ADRAEIQRQLTEQYI
+887 
-902 SDYTATWRAGMDNLN
+902 
-917 IRNFESIGQL
+917 
-927 TGALEQV
+927 
-934 ISGDLPLQRALTVLR
+934 LPL
-949 DNTQPGVF
+949 
-957 SEKLSAKE
+957 SKE
-965 REEALAEPDYQL
+965 
-977 LTRLGHEFAPE
+977 
-988 NSTLA
+988 TLA
-993 VQKDKESTMQAVYQ
+993 VIIAGK
-1007 QLTELHRYL
+1007 
-1016 LAIQNAPVPGKSAL
+1016 LA
-1030 KAVQLRLDQ
+1030 RLDNVLRARFGAEVVIEPEVTDEIMQ
-1039 NSSDPIFATRQMAK
+1039 RVTRAENGARMLESVIDGEMLPPLSLLLLQKMAANIAIARI
-1053 TLPAPL
+1053 TLGVA
-1059 NRWVGRLADQAWH
+1059 NGAFTADVEDVPDEDTQP
-1072 VVMVEAVHYMEVDWR
+1072 VTETEDEAV
-1087 DSVVK
+1087 
-1092 PFNEQLANN
+1092 L
-1101 YPFNP
+1101 
-1106 RSAQDASLDAFERFF
+1106 
-1121 KPDGILDT
+1121 
-1129 FYQQNLKLFI
+1129 
-1139 DNDLSLEDGDNSV
+1139 
-1152 IIREDIIAQLKTA
+1152 
-1165 QKIRDIFFSKQNGLG
+1165 
-1180 TSFAVETVS
+1180 
-1189 LSGNKRRSVL
+1189 
-1199 NLDGQLVDYSQ
+1199 
-1210 GRNYTAH
+1210 
-1217 LVWPN
+1217 
-1222 NMREGNESKLT
+1222 
-1233 LVGANGGAPRSISF
+1233 
-1247 SGPWAQFRLF
+1247 
-1257 GAGQL
+1257 
-1262 TGVQDGNF
+1262 
-1270 TVRFSVDG
+1270 
-1278 GAMTY
+1278 
-1283 RVHIRCSSNCYRL
+1283 
-1296 TTPLRAQQ
+1296 
-1304 RCGWPHLN
+1304 
-1312 SKTMSAG
+1312 
-1319 CNNFLIPPR
+1319 
-1328 YSRWKPGCR
+1328 

>member
-1 MIQIDLPTLVK
+1 MIQIDLSTLVK
-12 RLNLFSRQALEMAAS
+12 RLNPFSRQALEMAAS
-27 ECMSQQAAEI
+27 ECMSQQASEI

-42 LIQMLAMPRSDL
+42 LLQMLAIPRSDV
-54 RVITRQGDI
+54 RVITERAEI
-63 GMEELRQALTVENY
+63 GAEDLRQALTVENY
-77 TTARSADSYPAF
+77 TTARSADGYPSF

-95 WLKEGW
+95 WLKEAW
-101 LLASAEMQHSEL
+101 LLASAEMQQTEL
-113 RGGVLLLALLHSP
+113 RGGTLLLALLHSP
-126 LRYIPPAAAQL
+126 LRYVPPAAARL
-137 LTGINRDRLQQDF
+137 LTCINRDQLRQDF
-150 VQWTQES
+150 AGWTKES
-157 AESVVPDADCKG
+157 AESVVLDNGQPAQLS
-169 AGALTDVAD
+169 ALYGDD

-186 NMTEDARNDRLDPVL
+186 NMTDDARNGKLDPVL
-201 CRDHEIDLMIDILC
+201 CRDNEIDLMIDILC

-233 ALIEGLALRIVAGQV
+233 ALIEGLALRIVAGRV
-248 PDKLKNTDIMT
+248 PDKLRDTDIMT

-286 ISSPVPVI
+286 TQSPTPVI

-360 PNAAEATIIL
+360 PNATEATIIL

-382 VLIDDDALQAAA
+382 VLIDDEALQAAA

-436 TLSHQQEAEIRQL
+436 TLCHQCEAEIHQL
-449 ERELRIGLRTNTSR
+449 EREIRIGLRT
-463 MTEVL
+463 
-468 VQYDE
+468 D
-473 TLTALDELE
+473 TARLDEVHAQNEMARNELQALE

-497 LRQQLLGMAEDDAA
+497 LRKRLLEERETATEATF
-511 SLPHVDAVEDTPPE
+511 LPSADTETVTEETSGADTADKDNTPQTEEPE
-525 SEQDN
+525 SPPS
-530 TGAKLAD
+530 LA
-537 EAGSEQP
+537 E
-544 EETAETV
+544 
-551 SPVQRLA
+551 RLS
-558 QLTAELDALHNDRL
+558 QLTAELDALHHTQL

-608 LPVWLGDTIK
+608 LPQWLGDTIK
-618 GQDLAIASLH
+618 GQELAIKHLH

-713 RQKPYSVVLLDE
+713 RQKPWSVVLLDE

-763 TSNLGYQVIVE
+763 TSNLGYQVIAE
-774 HADDPETMQEVL
+774 HADNPEVMQEEL

-801 MEVVPYQSLKTRAL
+801 MEVVPYLPLSRDTLATIIAGKLARLDNVLRSRFSAEVVIEPEVTDEIMQRVTRAENGARML
-815 GVLPADLNLRDQVGP
+815 ESVIDGEMLPPLSLLLLQKMASNTAIARIVLSVADGAFTAEVEDILPAQ
-830 TFDQVFTS
+830 
-838 ADDNKLVVPQFLTRY
+838 
-853 GLQSYFVKQRDELV
+853 E
-867 ELTAMDSWVLNLTR
+867 
-881 SVKYSD
+881 
-887 ADRAEIQRQLTEQYI
+887 
-902 SDYTATWRAGMDNLN
+902 
-917 IRNFESIGQL
+917 
-927 TGALEQV
+927 TGAV
-934 ISGDLPLQRALTVLR
+934 
-949 DNTQPGVF
+949 
-957 SEKLSAKE
+957 
-965 REEALAEPDYQL
+965 
-977 LTRLGHEFAPE
+977 
-988 NSTLA
+988 
-993 VQKDKESTMQAVYQ
+993 
-1007 QLTELHRYL
+1007 
-1016 LAIQNAPVPGKSAL
+1016 
-1030 KAVQLRLDQ
+1030 
-1039 NSSDPIFATRQMAK
+1039 
-1053 TLPAPL
+1053 
-1059 NRWVGRLADQAWH
+1059 
-1072 VVMVEAVHYMEVDWR
+1072 
-1087 DSVVK
+1087 
-1092 PFNEQLANN
+1092 
-1101 YPFNP
+1101 
-1106 RSAQDASLDAFERFF
+1106 
-1121 KPDGILDT
+1121 
-1129 FYQQNLKLFI
+1129 
-1139 DNDLSLEDGDNSV
+1139 
-1152 IIREDIIAQLKTA
+1152 
-1165 QKIRDIFFSKQNGLG
+1165 
-1180 TSFAVETVS
+1180 
-1189 LSGNKRRSVL
+1189 
-1199 NLDGQLVDYSQ
+1199 
-1210 GRNYTAH
+1210 
-1217 LVWPN
+1217 
-1222 NMREGNESKLT
+1222 
-1233 LVGANGGAPRSISF
+1233 
-1247 SGPWAQFRLF
+1247 
-1257 GAGQL
+1257 
-1262 TGVQDGNF
+1262 
-1270 TVRFSVDG
+1270 
-1278 GAMTY
+1278 
-1283 RVHIRCSSNCYRL
+1283 
-1296 TTPLRAQQ
+1296 
-1304 RCGWPHLN
+1304 
-1312 SKTMSAG
+1312 
-1319 CNNFLIPPR
+1319 
-1328 YSRWKPGCR
+1328 

>member
-1 MIQIDLPTLVK
+1 MIQIDLAALVK
-12 RLNLFSRQALEMAAS
+12 RLNPFTKQALEMAAS
-27 ECMSQQAAEI
+27 ECMSQQSAEI

-42 LIQMLAMPRSDL
+42 LIQMLAIPRSDL
-54 RVITRQGDI
+54 RVITEQVDI
-63 GMEELRQALTVENY
+63 TVDTLRQSLTEERYATV
-77 TTARSADSYPAF
+77 RMADGYPAF

-101 LLASAEMQHSEL
+101 LLASAEMQHNEL

-126 LRYIPPAAAQL
+126 LRYVPPAVARL
-137 LTGINRDRLQQDF
+137 LTGINRDRLQQDLA
-150 VQWTQES
+150 QWTRES
-157 AESVVPDADCKG
+157 AETAMRNADG
-169 AGALTDVAD
+169 QTMNTMVDTGD

-186 NMTEDARNDRLDPVL
+186 NMTADARNGRLDPVL
-201 CRDHEIDLMIDILC
+201 CRDHEIDLMLDILC

-449 ERELRIGLRTNTSR
+449 ERELRIGLRTDTSR

-473 TLTALDELE
+473 TLAALDELE
-482 AAWHQQQTLVQEIIA
+482 AAWHQQQTLVREIIA
-497 LRQQLLGMAEDDAA
+497 LRQQLLG
-511 SLPHVDAVEDTPPE
+511 VDAMEDTPSE

-530 TGAKLAD
+530 TDAESTD
-537 EAGSEQP
+537 DAGSTQP

-551 SPVQRLA
+551 SPVQRLT
-558 QLTAELDALHNDRL
+558 QLTAELDTLHNDRL

-608 LPVWLGDTIK
+608 LPKWLGDTIK

-774 HADDPETMQEVL
+774 HAGDPETMQEAL

-801 MEVVPYQSLKTRAL
+801 MEVVPY
-815 GVLPADLNLRDQVGP
+815 
-830 TFDQVFTS
+830 
-838 ADDNKLVVPQFLTRY
+838 
-853 GLQSYFVKQRDELV
+853 
-867 ELTAMDSWVLNLTR
+867 
-881 SVKYSD
+881 
-887 ADRAEIQRQLTEQYI
+887 
-902 SDYTATWRAGMDNLN
+902 
-917 IRNFESIGQL
+917 
-927 TGALEQV
+927 
-934 ISGDLPLQRALTVLR
+934 LPL
-949 DNTQPGVF
+949 
-957 SEKLSAKE
+957 SKE
-965 REEALAEPDYQL
+965 TLATIIAGK
-977 LTRLGHEFAPE
+977 LTRLDNVLRSRFGAEVIIEPE
-988 NSTLA
+988 VTDEIMSRVTRAENGARML
-993 VQKDKESTMQAVYQ
+993 ESVIDGDM
-1007 QLTELHRYL
+1007 
-1016 LAIQNAPVPGKSAL
+1016 
-1030 KAVQLRLDQ
+1030 
-1039 NSSDPIFATRQMAK
+1039 
-1053 TLPAPL
+1053 LPP
-1059 NRWVGRLADQAWH
+1059 
-1072 VVMVEAVHYMEVDWR
+1072 
-1087 DSVVK
+1087 
-1092 PFNEQLANN
+1092 
-1101 YPFNP
+1101 
-1106 RSAQDASLDAFERFF
+1106 
-1121 KPDGILDT
+1121 
-1129 FYQQNLKLFI
+1129 
-1139 DNDLSLEDGDNSV
+1139 LSLQLLQKMAANTAIARIRLSAADGAFTADVEDAQNDESV
-1152 IIREDIIAQLKTA
+1152 TED
-1165 QKIRDIFFSKQNGLG
+1165 
-1180 TSFAVETVS
+1180 ETV
-1189 LSGNKRRSVL
+1189 L
-1199 NLDGQLVDYSQ
+1199 
-1210 GRNYTAH
+1210 
-1217 LVWPN
+1217 
-1222 NMREGNESKLT
+1222 
-1233 LVGANGGAPRSISF
+1233 
-1247 SGPWAQFRLF
+1247 
-1257 GAGQL
+1257 
-1262 TGVQDGNF
+1262 
-1270 TVRFSVDG
+1270 
-1278 GAMTY
+1278 
-1283 RVHIRCSSNCYRL
+1283 
-1296 TTPLRAQQ
+1296 
-1304 RCGWPHLN
+1304 
-1312 SKTMSAG
+1312 
-1319 CNNFLIPPR
+1319 
-1328 YSRWKPGCR
+1328 

>member
-12 RLNLFSRQALEMAAS
+12 RLNLFSRQSLEMAAS

-42 LIQMLAMPRSDL
+42 LMQMLAMPRSDL
-54 RVITRQGDI
+54 RVITRQSDI
-63 GMEELRQALTVENY
+63 GMEELRQALTVEKY
-77 TTARSADSYPAF
+77 PTARSADSYPAF

-95 WLKEGW
+95 WLKESW

-126 LRYIPPAAAQL
+126 LRYIPPAAARL

-150 VQWTQES
+150 AQWTLES
-157 AESVVPDADCKG
+157 AESVVPDAEGKG
-169 AGALTDVAD
+169 AGTLTDAAD

-186 NMTEDARNDRLDPVL
+186 NMTADARNGGLDPVL

-233 ALIEGLALRIVAGQV
+233 ALIEGLALRIVADQV

-286 ISSPVPVI
+286 ISSPVPII
-294 LFIDEAHTLIGA
+294 LFVDEAHTLIGA

-425 SSPPKQISALT
+425 SSPPKRISALT

-449 ERELRIGLRTNTSR
+449 KRELRIGLRTDTSR
-463 MTEVL
+463 MTGVL
-468 VQYDE
+468 EQYDE

-482 AAWHQQQTLVQEIIA
+482 AAWHQQQVLVREIIA
-497 LRQQLLGMAEDDAA
+497 LRQQLLGVAEDDAA
-511 SLPHVDAVEDTPPE
+511 SLSDTDTVEDTPSE

-530 TGAKLAD
+530 IGVAPAD
-537 EAGSEQP
+537 EAGSAQP
-544 EETAETV
+544 EDTAETV

-558 QLTAELDALHNDRL
+558 QLTAQLDALHNDQL

-763 TSNLGYQVIVE
+763 TSNLGYLVIVE
-774 HADDPETMQEVL
+774 HADDPETMQEAL

-801 MEVVPYQSLKTRAL
+801 MEVVPYLPLSKETLVTIIAGKLARLDNVLRSRFAAEVIIEPEVTNEIMSRVTRAENGARML
-815 GVLPADLNLRDQVGP
+815 ESVIDGDMLPPLSL
-830 TFDQVFTS
+830 
-838 ADDNKLVVPQFLTRY
+838 LL
-853 GLQSYFVKQRDELV
+853 LQKMAAN
-867 ELTAMDSWVLNLTR
+867 TAIAR
-881 SVKYSD
+881 
-887 ADRAEIQRQLTEQYI
+887 
-902 SDYTATWRAGMDNLN
+902 
-917 IRNFESIGQL
+917 IR
-927 TGALEQV
+927 
-934 ISGDLPLQRALTVLR
+934 
-949 DNTQPGVF
+949 
-957 SEKLSAKE
+957 LSATDGAFTADVE
-965 REEALAEPDYQL
+965 DARDDESVTEDD
-977 LTRLGHEFAPE
+977 
-988 NSTLA
+988 A
-993 VQKDKESTMQAVYQ
+993 V
-1007 QLTELHRYL
+1007 L
-1016 LAIQNAPVPGKSAL
+1016 
-1030 KAVQLRLDQ
+1030 
-1039 NSSDPIFATRQMAK
+1039 
-1053 TLPAPL
+1053 
-1059 NRWVGRLADQAWH
+1059 
-1072 VVMVEAVHYMEVDWR
+1072 
-1087 DSVVK
+1087 
-1092 PFNEQLANN
+1092 
-1101 YPFNP
+1101 
-1106 RSAQDASLDAFERFF
+1106 
-1121 KPDGILDT
+1121 
-1129 FYQQNLKLFI
+1129 
-1139 DNDLSLEDGDNSV
+1139 
-1152 IIREDIIAQLKTA
+1152 
-1165 QKIRDIFFSKQNGLG
+1165 
-1180 TSFAVETVS
+1180 
-1189 LSGNKRRSVL
+1189 
-1199 NLDGQLVDYSQ
+1199 
-1210 GRNYTAH
+1210 
-1217 LVWPN
+1217 
-1222 NMREGNESKLT
+1222 
-1233 LVGANGGAPRSISF
+1233 
-1247 SGPWAQFRLF
+1247 
-1257 GAGQL
+1257 
-1262 TGVQDGNF
+1262 
-1270 TVRFSVDG
+1270 
-1278 GAMTY
+1278 
-1283 RVHIRCSSNCYRL
+1283 
-1296 TTPLRAQQ
+1296 
-1304 RCGWPHLN
+1304 
-1312 SKTMSAG
+1312 
-1319 CNNFLIPPR
+1319 
-1328 YSRWKPGCR
+1328 